1 MLFYRRVFLFNSG
14 CRRTTSGSPLP
25 TDCNACLFFK
35 RVDNGECVEKCPE
48 GFKPTDNTCVPSE
61 SICIIYSSNKAR
73 LSPNSRSHTSL
84 QIHLANFSLTL
95 KHIIQ

>member
-1 MLFYRRVFLFNSG
+1 MLLYRRAFLFNSG

-48 GFKPTDNTCVPSE
+48 EFKPTDNTCVPSE
-61 SICIIYSSNKAR
+61 SIYINYSSIKPDYHQISG
-73 LSPNSRSHTSL
+73 LISRFRFIW
-84 QIHLANFSLTL
+84 QISV
-95 KHIIQ
+95 

>member
-1 MLFYRRVFLFNSG
+1 MLLYRRAFLFNSG

-61 SICIIYSSNKAR
+61 SIYIIYSSNKAG
-73 LSPNSRSHTSL
+73 LSPNFRSHISL
-84 QIHLANFSLTL
+84 QIQADSFGKFSV
-95 KHIIQ
+95 